1 MHARGV
7 AAKWQSRR
15 KISLGPVRR
24 ACPASGATWNVQ
36 VVRGKMT
43 SRCLWHAC
51 RALALGLLLM
61 LIGAGMATIGY
72 YAEHISPHTET
83 RNISTVRVKPDSKG
97 IHLHNLS
104 YAGPIVMGC
113 GAPGMSSSNVGS
125 QTRWDNQL
133 GVFRTSPLGDNPA
146 QSRTAQTAALV
157 HFSRFIGSVNYSPKD
172 RRFSRSGSV
181 PNLTSCNRSPTIPK
195 QNSIS
200 PTAQRIRQHHRTSKK
215 DRIAR
220 GIRSMHRNNLN
231 KSIDEGGVYF
241 TSAKP
246 SIDSQNSMG
255 EFSGNKRER
264 NKRSDTGKRHILAR
278 QKQID
283 NSSEVHNNV
292 VSKTN
297 FSDNRSNSTNSGIS
311 KIFRK
316 GGKSSSV
323 SRTPSVDSRGVQTD
337 EILEKAIITSPPY
350 RKAGTLIAQT
360 STPSVEGKFK
370 SQLSVC
376 SEPANIPVYQLSID
390 QTLAEEVVPKVPQS
404 PNVVNKVQ
412 ISTTLSVE
420 TTTTTSDEQ
429 SVQIKRPT
437 TLGILDCNR
446 VDPVVVASTS
456 NECTTTTTTATTS
469 VQIENPAEK
478 PSSSVRQ
485 IPKTLFRSNS
495 SSLHKRES
503 TFVPAATT
511 SAANKF
517 KLSSELDHIFV
528 ISTSRSNND
537 GTFASVS
544 AAGDDENYDSIEVID
559 ERRMKNMAKSD
570 RARLYKSNTFICEEY
585 YTNEQLACVMDTTTT
600 IIEPAKETIIEE
612 KRE

>member
-43 SRCLWHAC
+43 SSCLWHAC

-72 YAEHISPHTET
+72 YAEHISRHAET
-83 RNISTVRVKPDSKG
+83 RNNSTVRVKTDSKSG

-113 GAPGMSSSNVGS
+113 GASGMSSTVGS

-133 GVFRTSPLGDNPA
+133 GIFRTSPGDNPV
-146 QSRTAQTAALV
+146 QSRVAQTAALV
-157 HFSRFIGSVNYSPKD
+157 HFSRIIGSAHYSSKE

-181 PNLTSCNRSPTIPK
+181 PNLTSCNRSPTIAK

-220 GIRSMHRNNLN
+220 NIRSMQRNNLN

-241 TSAKP
+241 SGAKI
-246 SIDSQNSMG
+246 SIDSQNSTG
-255 EFSGNKRER
+255 EFLGNKRER
-264 NKRSDTGKRHILAR
+264 TKRSDTAKKHILAR

-283 NSSEVHNNV
+283 SSEVHNSI
-292 VSKTN
+292 SKTTFTN
-297 FSDNRSNSTNSGIS
+297 NRSNSTNSDIS
-311 KIFRK
+311 NIFRK
-316 GGKSSSV
+316 GGKSV
-323 SRTPSVDSRGVQTD
+323 SRTPSVDSRAVQTD

-350 RKAGTLIAQT
+350 KKAGTLIAQT
-360 STPSVEGKFK
+360 STPSVEGRFK

-376 SEPANIPVYQLSID
+376 SEPANIPIYQLSIEHS
-390 QTLAEEVVPKVPQS
+390 LAEEEPKVPQS
-404 PNVVNKVQ
+404 PIVVDT
-412 ISTTLSVE
+412 TTL
-420 TTTTTSDEQ
+420 TTEMTSEEQ
-429 SVQIKRPT
+429 SVQPKRPT
-437 TLGILDCNR
+437 TLVLDCNR
-446 VDPVVVASTS
+446 VNSSVFKNETKMRIVS
-456 NECTTTTTTATTS
+456 NEKS
-469 VQIENPAEK
+469 IEK
-478 PSSSVRQ
+478 PSTRQ

-495 SSLHKRES
+495 SNLHKRIS

-511 SAANKF
+511 SASNKF
-517 KLSSELDHIFV
+517 KLSSELDQIFV
-528 ISTSRSNND
+528 ISSNRSINTATNNA
-537 GTFASVS
+537 GTTE
-544 AAGDDENYDSIEVID
+544 DDSYDSIEVID
-559 ERRMKNMAKSD
+559 ERRMKNMPKSD

-585 YTNEQLACVMDTTTT
+585 YTNEQMACVLDTKET
-600 IIEPAKETIIEE
+600 KETIIEE